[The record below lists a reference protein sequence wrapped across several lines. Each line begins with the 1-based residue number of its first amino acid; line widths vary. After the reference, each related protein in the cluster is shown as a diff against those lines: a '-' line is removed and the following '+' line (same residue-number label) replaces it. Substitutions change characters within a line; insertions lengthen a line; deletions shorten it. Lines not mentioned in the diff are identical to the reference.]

1 VTTKEKVELIVARLR
16 QINPAA
22 LSPELGNIVR
32 DFQAI
37 RGVADLV
44 GVKIPADPLSLILPD
59 DAVDLDIALDKV
71 IALLIDLRG
80 DDLPPFD
87 RTLYGESIAGEFFSS
102 CQP

>member
-22 LSPELGNIVR
+22 LSPELGNIVQ

-87 RTLYGESIAGEFFSS
+87 CTLYGESIAAEFFSS
-102 CQP
+102 CQS